1 MDDLRLQG
9 TEVNM
14 VFMQSV
20 LDLAAAEH
28 LI

>member
-1 MDDLRLQG
+1 MDDLRLQC